1 MTMIIKES
9 EFEDGIHKVVYV
21 EVSGEDS
28 EM

>member
-1 MTMIIKES
+1 MVMVIKEAD
-9 EFEDGIHKVVYV
+9 FEDGIHRIVYV